1 MIRGLLAF
9 ALATLVACLWPFD
22 LASPAD
28 AQQSVKPR
36 RIAFSS
42 WLSRSRAGKRRRSGR
57 ATEGGRQ
64 RMGGRLNKP
73 NSPSNLTSNF
83 ANLIL
88 AAALVAA
95 SGAAQPQS
103 EPKVYRIGILS
114 ELRVEDQGR
123 NWQDALRERGYI
135 EGRNAIFEVR
145 EAGEKYD
152 LLPKLATE
160 LVQSK
165 VDIILASGTPS
176 AVAAKQVTSTIP
188 IVILSGDPIGAG
200 LVGSLAHPGGNVTGV
215 YVPNV
220 DIAAKRLQLLKEA
233 VPRLTSVAILW
244 NPRNPAAQLS
254 AKATEAT
261 ARSLR
266 LTTFSVEVTKQSDLD
281 GAFQLIRAKR
291 TTGLGLVVMSEP
303 VMFAAAPKVAEFA
316 IQNQLPAF
324 YAFRAF
330 ADAGGLMSYGVSDKG
345 LYELA
350 AVYADKI
357 LKGAKPADLP
367 MEQPSRYEFVVN
379 LKTARALGITI
390 PESILLQ
397 ANEVIR

>member
-1 MIRGLLAF
+1 MNTPI
-9 ALATLVACLWPFD
+9 
-22 LASPAD
+22 
-28 AQQSVKPR
+28 
-36 RIAFSS
+36 
-42 WLSRSRAGKRRRSGR
+42 
-57 ATEGGRQ
+57 
-64 RMGGRLNKP
+64 
-73 NSPSNLTSNF
+73 SPSNHTSKF

-95 SGAAQPQS
+95 PGAAQPQA
-103 EPKVYRIGILS
+103 EPKVYRIGILT
-114 ELRVEDQGR
+114 ELRVEDR
-123 NWQDALRERGYI
+123 RSYWQDALRERGYI
-135 EGRNAIFEVR
+135 EGRNTIFEIR
-145 EAGEKYD
+145 RAGEKYD

-165 VDIILASGTPS
+165 VDIILTGSTPP

-188 IVILSGDPIGAG
+188 IVTLSADPIGSG
-200 LVGSLAHPGGNVTGV
+200 LVGSFAHPGGNVTGV
-215 YVPNV
+215 YLPVV
-220 DIAAKRLQLLKEA
+220 DMAAKRLQLLKEA

-244 NPRNPAAQLS
+244 NPRNPTAQLQ
-254 AKATEAT
+254 AKATKAA

-281 GAFQLIRAKR
+281 GALQLLRAKR
-291 TTGLGLVVMSEP
+291 PTGLVVMTDP
-303 VMFAAAPKVAEFA
+303 VMFTAARKVAEFA

-324 YAFRAF
+324 HPFREF
-330 ADAGGLMSYGVSDKG
+330 ADAGGLMSYGVSLKG
-345 LYELA
+345 IFELG